1 MELQSIIKL
10 ISGHAGEIPPSPSA
24 DSLSPEFS
32 SVLFALMTPLGGDS
46 DQPLED
52 LDASS
57 ILLSSKEF
65 FPPSEK
71 TEYPLNTFPSLFVMD
86 MISPLLSPIT
96 SESGWA
102 NPSHQP
108 PHEISPFP
116 SAITHPQWN
125 ICEGVQQEPSF
136 SPEKLENVEGFLVQN
151 DLYRIEKPFISTT
164 EIPRDDRFWVPGRQ
178 PMSPEG
184 VERKLTD
191 PSSFQFQDKEN
202 IIPPSLP
209 TGTASEYDQ
218 TLFTRDKIFS
228 EASLNP
234 FQIKKEPVAILSE
247 GHQGLSQEQ
256 RFSPSQKTHPHPM
269 GLKELNQPFLV
280 GSMDETPIAKA
291 GHGPESNPLEV
302 IFHKNS
308 SPYETQFLP
317 KEGAAILSKE
327 LSPLEGRL
335 DTPPSSSSKVEV
347 LPLNQQI
354 GPALLKVVRN
364 GEERIRIRLD
374 PPELGTLYIK
384 ISKEQDVLKATVWA
398 EHPATKALLETH
410 QQELR
415 NLLEGDGF
423 KLEKFEVFVQQEF
436 DLLTEKREFAFFKDG
451 KTMHGFGDESRFCS
465 SEPSPLSSPGVC
477 EFLGL
482 SQYIN
487 KIV

>member
-1 MELQSIIKL
+1 MELQSIIRL

-24 DSLSPEFS
+24 NSLSPEFS
-32 SVLFALMTPLGGDS
+32 SVLFDLMTPLGGDS

-71 TEYPLNTFPSLFVMD
+71 KEYPLNPFPSLFLID
-86 MISPLLSPIT
+86 MISPLLSPVT
-96 SESGWA
+96 SESMWA

-125 ICEGVQQEPSF
+125 ICEGIQQEPSF
-136 SPEKLENVEGFLVQN
+136 SSEKLENGEGFVVQN

-164 EIPRDDRFWVPGRQ
+164 EIPRDDRFWVFSHQ

-184 VERKLTD
+184 VER
-191 PSSFQFQDKEN
+191 
-202 IIPPSLP
+202 
-209 TGTASEYDQ
+209 TGTVSEYDQ
-218 TLFTRDKIFS
+218 TLFIRDKIFF

-234 FQIKKEPVAILSE
+234 FQIKKEPVVILSE
-247 GHQGLSQEQ
+247 SRQGLSHEQ
-256 RFSPSQKTHPHPM
+256 RFPPSQKTHLYSMDP
-269 GLKELNQPFLV
+269 KEPNQTFLFD
-280 GSMDETPIAKA
+280 SMDETPIAKA
-291 GHGPESNPLEV
+291 SHGPESNPLEV

-308 SPYETQFLP
+308 SAYETQFLP

-327 LSPLEGRL
+327 LPPLKVRSE
-335 DTPPSSSSKVEV
+335 TPPPSSSKVE
-347 LPLNQQI
+347 LFPLNQQI
-354 GPALLKVVRN
+354 SPALLKLVRN

-436 DLLTEKREFAFFKDG
+436 DLLAEKREFAFFKDG
-451 KTMHGFGDESRFCS
+451 KTMHEFGDESRFCS
-465 SEPSPLSSPGVC
+465 SEPSPLSFPGMC
-477 EFLGL
+477 DFRGL